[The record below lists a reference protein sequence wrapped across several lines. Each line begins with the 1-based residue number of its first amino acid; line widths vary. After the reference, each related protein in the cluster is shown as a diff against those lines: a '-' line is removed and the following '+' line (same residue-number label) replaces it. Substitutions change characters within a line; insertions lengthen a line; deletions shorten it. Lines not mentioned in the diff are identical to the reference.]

1 MNVYISV
8 YIVCVC
14 GGGGGVHG
22 CMCRGQERG
31 GYVCGWVWVYM
42 CVGCV
47 CCFVCGWVW
56 VYMCVVVSVVL
67 YVGGYGCTC
76 V

>member
-1 MNVYISV
+1 MWVGMDV
-8 YIVCVC
+8 HVCSGVC
-14 GGGGGVHG
+14 
-22 CMCRGQERG
+22 CF
-31 GYVCGWVWVYM
+31 VCGWVWVYM

-56 VYMCVVVSVVL
+56 VYMCIGVFGAL